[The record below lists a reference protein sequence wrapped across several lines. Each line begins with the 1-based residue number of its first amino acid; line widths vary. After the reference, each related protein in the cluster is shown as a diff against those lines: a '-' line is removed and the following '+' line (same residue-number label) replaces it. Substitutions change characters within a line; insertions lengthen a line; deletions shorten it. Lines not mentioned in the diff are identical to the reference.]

1 MDKNFKI
8 IYSKKLMQFLVNH
21 GFEVLEIVPNKHKKG
36 FVAWKF
42 EETKE
47 LLEVIDIYN
56 SQDMEFVELCNFISQ
71 EALQGKIYLVID
83 KTSGID
89 DKDCIYKVNTYYQK
103 IYKFKK

>member
-8 IYSKKLMQFLVNH
+8 IYSKKLMQFLVSH
-21 GFEVLEIVPNKHKKG
+21 GFEVLEIVKNKHKKG

-83 KTSGID
+83 RSNNTEE
-89 DKDCIYKVNTYYQK
+89 KDCVYKVNTHYRK